1 MPHNRLADRPIILG
15 IVGDSAAGKTTL
27 TKGIATMLG
36 DERVVTICT
45 DDYHRYD
52 RTERRSRGITALD
65 PVANHMDILEQHI
78 QLLRQGRPILK
89 PVYNHEDGTLAPAEY
104 IQPREYII
112 IEGLLGYTTRA
123 MRDCYDVKVYLEPVE
138 DLRVRWK
145 IDRDTSTRG
154 YTRDDVVNTIS
165 GRSAAGTRYIHPQ
178 RTFADMVVH
187 FFPPE
192 ENEQETGAG
201 LSVRHTWRPT
211 LPHPDLSPII
221 EAGAKAGIKL
231 ELSRDTDGKPVDVLD
246 IQGDIDGRRAGGMED
261 LLWNLIP
268 EAQYLRDELGRFDVE
283 DKSQISHTLALSQL
297 LITYHIVKAALGH
310 HAV

>member
-1 MPHNRLADRPIILG
+1 M
-15 IVGDSAAGKTTL
+15 
-27 TKGIATMLG
+27 TKGIANMLG

-52 RTERRSRGITALD
+52 RKERRNRGITALD
-65 PVANHMDILEQHI
+65 PVANHMDILEQHM
-78 QLLRQGRPILK
+78 QLLRQGKPILK
-89 PVYNHEDGTLAPAEY
+89 PVYNHDDGTLAAAEY
-104 IQPREYII
+104 IEPCEYII

-138 DLRVRWK
+138 ELRVHWK
-145 IDRDTSTRG
+145 ISRDTTVRG
-154 YTRDDVVNTIS
+154 YTRADVVSTIS
-165 GRSAAGTRYIHPQ
+165 GRAGASARYIHPQ

-192 ENEQETGAG
+192 EKTDETGAG
-201 LSVRHTWRPT
+201 LSVRHTLRPT
-211 LPHPDLSPII
+211 LPHPDLSPIM
-221 EAGAKAGIKL
+221 EVGTKAGIKL

-246 IQGDIDGRRAGGMED
+246 IQGDIGGRRASGMED

-268 EAQYLRDELGRFDVE
+268 EAQYLRDELGRFGE
-283 DKSQISHTLALSQL
+283 DDESQISRTLALSQL
-297 LITYHIVKAALGH
+297 LITYHMVKAALGH